1 MSIVGLSLRPAI
13 VAFAGA
19 SFILLG
25 IGSFYGVP
33 PAVEQVVHSVSLILS
48 LASSFFLIS
57 SQETDAYF
65 CVINSFENVIHS
77 FPFFSFP
84 LFFSSLL
91 FNRDLNNIFSTSSQ
105 HLFISTTNKHQSNPL
120 C

>member
-48 LASSFFLIS
+48 SAPSVSSLVLFPLRKQTPIFVS
-57 SQETDAYF
+57 SIPLKTLF
-65 CVINSFENVIHS
+65 I
-77 FPFFSFP
+77 PFFSY
-84 LFFSSLL
+84 LSS
-91 FNRDLNNIFSTSSQ
+91 FQSRSQ
-105 HLFISTTNKHQSNPL
+105 
-120 C
+120 